1 MSVKYLIQNTV
12 FGDETV
18 KKSDYGCCFLVRNS
32 PISKQNAIK
41 LQLHVTKDGRWTL
54 TYQYLIWQ
62 VRSFYARPVA

>member
-41 LQLHVTKDGRWTL
+41 LQLHVTKDGR
-54 TYQYLIWQ
+54 
-62 VRSFYARPVA
+62 